1 MPSPSAIIHKLCEL
15 RKPAEWYFREADSRE
30 KLSKDSTRGGIIS
43 VVTQVI
49 KFLAQVLTLSILAR
63 LLSPDDFG
71 TIAMALVL
79 ISILKMFTGQALAT
93 GIIQRHAI
101 SSGQVSGFFWIS
113 AGLCAGLALF
123 ASLLSPGMA
132 WFFQEPV
139 LAAIIPAMSVQI
151 LFAGASASHLAL
163 LTRSMQFGVISGID
177 LTCALLSKGIGIGA
191 AVLGA
196 QYWALVLIPVSYDG
210 LRALLLW
217 IFCGWHPHRS
227 RFERSTWELLHFG
240 AKLSATSLIDS
251 ISEQIDRVLIGKFW
265 NPAALGLYT
274 KSYELVHLPGKLINW
289 PLERVAISALSR
301 LQQHREDYRD
311 FYAAVVENYL
321 FFMLPAILLLHLAG
335 KEIVAILLG
344 NQWTDAVPILKVLAL
359 VVLLRSL
366 LYPLQWYLV
375 SRSRLKKL
383 LILNMVIHGLNIT
396 GIVAGLPWGPLGVS
410 TALLVSAA
418 ISLPFA
424 FHYVFSGTV
433 VGVSDYLRTIWRIL
447 LAIGVTGVSVTA
459 FRATPFA
466 SAPLPALAS
475 AASVGFLSGGIY
487 LACMLLI
494 PGGSTVITTAIETM
508 HQMLRPKKAT
518 RPPPPVHPNQK

>member
-1 MPSPSAIIHKLCEL
+1 MTKPSAILHKLREL

-30 KLSKDSTRGGIIS
+30 KLSMDSTRGGIIS

-63 LLSPDDFG
+63 LLSPNDFG

-113 AGLCAGLALF
+113 AALCAGLALL
-123 ASLLSPGMA
+123 ASLLSPGVA

-139 LAAIIPAMSVQI
+139 LIAIIPAMSVQI

-177 LTCALLSKGIGIGA
+177 LTCALLSKCIGIGA

-217 IFCGWHPHRS
+217 IFCGWRPR
-227 RFERSTWELLHFG
+227 RGTYGRSTWELLHFG

-251 ISEQIDRVLIGKFW
+251 ISAQIDRVLIGRFW
-265 NPAALGLYT
+265 NPVSLGLYT

-301 LQQHREDYRD
+301 LQQHRDDYRD

-335 KEIVAILLG
+335 EEIVAILLG
-344 NQWTDAVPILKVLAL
+344 NQWTDAVPILKILAL

-366 LYPLQWYLV
+366 LYPLHWYLI

-383 LILNMVIHGLNIT
+383 LILNMAMHGLNIA
-396 GIVAGLPWGPLGVS
+396 GIVAGLPWGPQGVAV
-410 TALLVSAA
+410 ALLVSAA

-424 FHYVFSGTV
+424 FHYVFSGTIF
-433 VGVSDYLRTIWRIL
+433 GVSEYLRTIWRIL
-447 LAIGVTGVSVTA
+447 LAIGVTAGAVTA
-459 FRATPFA
+459 FRATAFA
-466 SAPLPALAS
+466 SAPMPVLTS
-475 AASVGFLSGGIY
+475 AASVALLSCGIY
-487 LACMLLI
+487 LASMLII
-494 PGGSTVITTAIETM
+494 PGGSSVITTAIETM
-508 HQMLRPKKAT
+508 HQMLRPKKFNQA
-518 RPPPPVHPNQK
+518 PPPVQPNQ

>member
-1 MPSPSAIIHKLCEL
+1 MSHPSTIFNKLRGL
-15 RKPAEWYFREADSRE
+15 RKPSDWYFREQGSRE
-30 KLSKDSTRGGIIS
+30 TLGKDSARGGVIS

-71 TIAMALVL
+71 YIAMALVL

-101 SSGQVSGFFWIS
+101 TSGQVSGFFWIS

-123 ASLLSPGMA
+123 ASLLSPGVA
-132 WFFQEPV
+132 WFFQEPLLV
-139 LAAIIPAMSVQI
+139 AIIPAMSVQI

-163 LTRSMQFGVISGID
+163 LTRSMQFGTISGID

-196 QYWALVLIPVSYDG
+196 EYWALVLIPVSYDG

-217 IFCGWHPHRS
+217 IFCGWHPHRGT
-227 RFERSTWELLHFG
+227 FERDTWELLHFG

-251 ISEQIDRVLIGKFW
+251 ISAQIDRVLIGKFW
-265 NPAALGLYT
+265 NPASLGMYT

-289 PLERVAISALSR
+289 PLERVSIAALSR
-301 LQQHREDYRD
+301 LQQHREEYRD

-335 KEIVAILLG
+335 EEVVAILLG
-344 NQWTDAVPILKVLAL
+344 NQWTAAVPILKILAL

-366 LYPLQWYLV
+366 LYPLHWYLV

-383 LILNMVIHGLNIT
+383 LILNMAMHALNIA
-396 GIVAGLPWGPLGVS
+396 GIVAGLPWGPQGVA
-410 TALLVSAA
+410 TALLASAA

-424 FHYVFSGTV
+424 FHYVFFGTV
-433 VGVSDYLRTIWRIL
+433 FSVSDYLRTIWRIL
-447 LAIGVTGVSVTA
+447 LAIVVTGVCVTA
-459 FRATPFA
+459 FRAAAFA
-466 SAPLPALAS
+466 SAPLPIPAS
-475 AASVGFLSGGIY
+475 AASVALLSAGIY
-487 LACMLLI
+487 LACMLII

-508 HQMLRPKKAT
+508 RQMLRPGEGK
-518 RPPPPVHPNQK
+518 Q